1 MKIEN
6 INVSDVPEAVLEI
19 SNSNVSHAR
28 GLQIHR
34 SIKAINILNSNIN
47 MISGSFTNNGD
58 ISQRNG
64 GAIYI
69 ENSIVFIQNSAFT
82 NNTANDGGAID
93 ITCSSVVK

>member
-34 SIKAINILNSNIN
+34 SIKAINILNSNVN
-47 MISGSFTNNGD
+47 MISGRFTDNGD
-58 ISQRNG
+58 SFQLHG

-69 ENSIVFIQNSAFT
+69 QNGIVSIKNSTFI

-93 ITCSSVVK
+93 LTCSSVAN